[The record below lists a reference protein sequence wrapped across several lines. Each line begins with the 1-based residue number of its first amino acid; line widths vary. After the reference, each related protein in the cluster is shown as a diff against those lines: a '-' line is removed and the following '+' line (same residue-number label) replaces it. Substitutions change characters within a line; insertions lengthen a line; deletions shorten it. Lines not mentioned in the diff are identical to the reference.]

1 MVLRTKLAAE
11 KGSQKYSH
19 LSCLFNSAM
28 LYLPQASALP
38 DCVPICLSRLQ
49 RDWMI
54 SSPGVGAAGVLQRD
68 PGCKPGSLLLAR
80 PSGSPAQGASW
91 GDAGGGTGAK

>member
-1 MVLRTKLAAE
+1 M
-11 KGSQKYSH
+11 
-19 LSCLFNSAM
+19 
-28 LYLPQASALP
+28 
-38 DCVPICLSRLQ
+38 
-49 RDWMI
+49 MI

-91 GDAGGGTGAK
+91 SDAGGGTGAK